1 MKYNEDFRLRNL
13 TQRRQGAEMRS
24 RSPVRAPGL
33 QLVGRVPRPGVPFTV
48 SPFRRGSTLR
58 RIANLQAQNRANSL
72 YIALIRDIARPVS
85 PSVRFNSR

>member
-72 YIALIRDIARPVS
+72 YIALIRAMAGAAFALIRDKS
-85 PSVRFNSR
+85 P